1 MATWVKLS
9 TKGFEEYLENLA
21 RAGKDIDAIADHAL
35 AAGGEV
41 LLAGMKRRVPVGKAP
56 DDPHP
61 GNLKRTLRIDGPH
74 RDGNFHYI
82 LVGLVNANADTAR
95 YGTAQEYGT
104 ARMAAQP
111 YIRPTIDEDKGK
123 AGKAMLEV
131 FKEAG
136 AL

>member
-1 MATWVKLS
+1 MATWVKLT

-21 RAGKDIDAIADHAL
+21 KLGKDIDMITDKAL
-35 AAGGEV
+35 KAGGEV
-41 LLAGMKRRVPVGKAP
+41 LLKGMRRRVPK
-56 DDPHP
+56 DTH
-61 GNLKRTLRIDGPH
+61 NLENHLVIEGP
-74 RDGNFHYI
+74 RQDGNYHYI
-82 LVGLVNANADTAR
+82 LVGLVRPDADTAR

-104 ARMAAQP
+104 SSMAAQP

-131 FKEAG
+131 FKEEG

>member
-21 RAGKDIDAIADHAL
+21 RAGKDIDAIADQAL

-41 LLAGMKRRVPVGKAP
+41 LLQGMRRRVPK
-56 DDPHP
+56 DT
-61 GNLKRTLRIDGPH
+61 GNLESKLRIDGPH

-82 LVGLVNANADTAR
+82 LVGLVNADAETAR

-104 ARMAAQP
+104 SSMAAQP

-136 AL
+136 ML

>member
-21 RAGKDIDAIADHAL
+21 RAGKDIDAITDQAL
-35 AAGGEV
+35 KAGGEV
-41 LLAGMKRRVPVGKAP
+41 LLNGMKRRVPK
-56 DDPHP
+56 DTR
-61 GNLKRTLRIDGPH
+61 NLENNLRIDGPH

-82 LVGLVNANADTAR
+82 LVGLVNADANTAR

-104 ARMAAQP
+104 SSMAAQS